1 MEIWTIDLL
10 EYNNLIFILLIII
23 IIFVYD
29 FSLFSNTF
37 MPRNFYGLGI
47 FSCFSRAFLD
57 TTEKYLFE
65 FDYLNPYKVL
75 MIEGLFG
82 FLFISILFFFDST
95 YDDFKE
101 FSGKDV
107 WKLIILIICLLIHVG
122 LTLFKNI
129 FRVLTIKFY
138 SPMTRALAESIIDPF
153 DFIYLIIKKNTK
165 WNDENVK
172 GANYDYYIAIFIA
185 LLVISFLSFVYNDFI
200 VLYCFGLE
208 YNTHLEIQ
216 KRSIL
221 YDNID
226 DSIMDLEINSFNE
239 EENNN
244 EKAEFSDQ

>member
-1 MEIWTIDLL
+1 MEI
-10 EYNNLIFILLIII
+10 NNINLKFPLIRLKKFYILNI
-23 IIFVYD
+23 
-29 FSLFSNTF
+29 
-37 MPRNFYGLGI
+37 
-47 FSCFSRAFLD
+47 
-57 TTEKYLFE
+57 
-65 FDYLNPYKVL
+65 
-75 MIEGLFG
+75 
-82 FLFISILFFFDST
+82 
-95 YDDFKE
+95 
-101 FSGKDV
+101 
-107 WKLIILIICLLIHVG
+107 

-172 GANYDYYIAIFIA
+172 GANYDYYIEIFIA

-200 VLYCFGLE
+200 ILYCFGLE